1 MIQDRRKLKR
11 IKIDKLSRIND
22 SECKVINVSREGLML
37 SADSV
42 DSANTDTDEQIQV
55 KFNIK
60 GEWVQITAI
69 VVWRIQDVKSN
80 AVSIGAFIK
89 DAPKE
94 YEEYLE
100 NLYFEVSET

>member
-1 MIQDRRKLKR
+1 MIQDRRRLKR
-11 IKIDKLSRIND
+11 IKIDKLSRINSAD
-22 SECKVINVSREGLML
+22 CKIINVSKEGLML
-37 SADSV
+37 SADSG
-42 DSANTDTDEQIQV
+42 DSAETDEQIQV
-55 KFNIK
+55 KLNIK

-69 VVWRIQDVKSN
+69 VVWRIQDAKSN